1 MKIEA
6 TSKNTLVISL
16 SCQDMQELG
25 ITYEDMDY
33 NSIDTRRVIYT
44 LLQKANLALNKDI
57 HPSGKMVIEAVPDT
71 SGGCVLYFTVYQID
85 ADRDEVFPTAMPFIC
100 VSEFKDENEL
110 IDASRAIMS
119 CFLSPPESKLYSNG
133 TRYRVVFNGMS
144 NHRKLKS
151 VLTEYCE
158 DLSESKAKIAQTKEH
173 WRCLCDSRAIEH
185 LGTS

>member
-57 HPSGKMVIEAVPDT
+57 HPSGKMVIEAV
-71 SGGCVLYFTVYQID
+71 
-85 ADRDEVFPTAMPFIC
+85 
-100 VSEFKDENEL
+100 
-110 IDASRAIMS
+110 
-119 CFLSPPESKLYSNG
+119 
-133 TRYRVVFNGMS
+133 
-144 NHRKLKS
+144 
-151 VLTEYCE
+151 
-158 DLSESKAKIAQTKEH
+158 
-173 WRCLCDSRAIEH
+173 
-185 LGTS
+185 